1 MKMVKS
7 PTLKKSNKL
16 PARIAKEANLV
27 TDYLKYW
34 TTKELN
40 ALNSTHTP
48 ICRQTTNG
56 YKIGLY
62 RLDVFQNGTCTLF
75 NSFDEVVH
83 TFETKISAV
92 LYTIYTIKNSFNTAS
107 EILQLDKEIN
117 KNYTDMLALRRSIDG
132 AVRQKDYNS
141 VDIRSARLEVAQTKL
156 SFARDKIT
164 RMHNNAK
171 YHKIWE

>member
-1 MKMVKS
+1 MTMVKS

-16 PARIAKEANLV
+16 PNQIAKEADLV
-27 TDYLKYW
+27 TDYLRYW
-34 TTKELN
+34 TTRELN
-40 ALNSTHTP
+40 TLNSARTP
-48 ICRQTTNG
+48 ICRQTKNG

-62 RLDVFQNGTCTLF
+62 RLDVAQNGSCTLF

-107 EILQLDKEIN
+107 EIMQLDKEIN

-156 SFARDKIT
+156 SFARDKIA
-164 RMHNNAK
+164 RIHNHAK
-171 YHKIWE
+171 YHKVWE